1 MAIKFRRN
9 RTKIKIVEYT
19 IYLSISELS
28 LKKIAERLEK
38 RVLEKHKAVR
48 RWVKRLRKEKGVES
62 LRQMLSQV

>member
-28 LKKIAERLEK
+28 LKKIAERLG
-38 RVLEKHKAVR
+38 
-48 RWVKRLRKEKGVES
+48 EKGVGEA
-62 LRQMLSQV
+62 